1 MGSSQVD
8 CEARIKSSLQDKIIR
23 LSYDLRSKNYY
34 VENCPFKAK
43 EQVNLFKL
51 TSFNLKSVLKIQ
63 NYIRH
68 FQYFGMIKRTF
79 FLLNFLL
86 IVYVSALFSKLI
98 CKTSYVKIIKFDSII
113 SKLKTNLY
121 KKRFSIFYYR
131 HSIFHLYFS
140 LFFLYFNQNR
150 KSSHIR

>member
-34 VENCPFKAK
+34 FENCPFKAK

-68 FQYFGMIKRTF
+68 FQYFGIMKRTF

-86 IVYVSALFSKLI
+86 IVYISALFSE
-98 CKTSYVKIIKFDSII
+98 I
-113 SKLKTNLY
+113 S
-121 KKRFSIFYYR
+121 
-131 HSIFHLYFS
+131 
-140 LFFLYFNQNR
+140 
-150 KSSHIR
+150 